1 MLWSLTTSNESVSS
15 LLNAVAVLLEGG
27 RIVSPPEWAQFVKT
41 GSHAERVPQ
50 SPKFWFERCASIL
63 LAVDRKVV
71 GVQRLRNKYGGRTS
85 NTVSRSHH
93 RKAGGKIIR
102 VAFQQLEKAGLVE
115 KKQKKGRT
123 ITPAG
128 KALIAKAGKALAA

>member
-1 MLWSLTTSNESVSS
+1 MTTSNQSVSS
-15 LLNAVAVLLEGG
+15 LINTVAGLMENSKT
-27 RIVSPPEWAQFVKT
+27 ITPPEWVAVVKS
-41 GSHAERVPQ
+41 GSHAERIPQ

-63 LAVDRKVV
+63 LTVDRNVV

-93 RKAGGKIIR
+93 RKAGGKMIR

-115 KKQKKGRT
+115 KKLKLGRI

-128 KALIAKAGKALAA
+128 KALIAKAEKALTV

>member
-1 MLWSLTTSNESVSS
+1 MATSNESVSS
-15 LLNAVAVLLEGG
+15 LVNKVSGLLEAQKL
-27 RIVSPPEWAQFVKT
+27 VTPPEWVQFVKS

-63 LAVDRKVV
+63 LTVDRRVV
-71 GVQRLRNKYGGRTS
+71 GVSRLRNKYGGRTS

-93 RKAGGKIIR
+93 RKAGGKMIR
-102 VAFQQLEKAGLVE
+102 VAFQQLEKAGFVE
-115 KKQKKGRT
+115 KKLKQGRT

-128 KALIAKAGKALAA
+128 KALIAKAEKALSP

>member
-1 MLWSLTTSNESVSS
+1 MDLTTSNESVSS
-15 LLNAVAVLLEGG
+15 LVVSVAGLLEGSKL
-27 RIVSPPEWAQFVKT
+27 VAPPEWVQFVKS

-63 LAVDRKVV
+63 LTVDRKVV

-93 RKAGGKIIR
+93 RKSGGKMIR
-102 VAFQQLEKAGLVE
+102 TAFQQLEKAGLVE
-115 KKQKKGRT
+115 KKLKLGRT

-128 KALIAKAGKALAA
+128 KALIAKAEKALAA

>member
-1 MLWSLTTSNESVSS
+1 MH
-15 LLNAVAVLLEGG
+15 AVAGILEGQKV
-27 RIVSPPEWAQFVKT
+27 VSPPEWSQFVKT

-50 SPKFWFERCASIL
+50 SPKFWFERCASL
-63 LAVDRKVV
+63 LLTVDRRVV

-93 RKAGGKIIR
+93 RKAGGKAIR
-102 VAFQQLEKAGLVE
+102 VALQQLEKAGLVE

-128 KALIAKAGKALAA
+128 KAIIAKAGKTIVAKAEKALEA